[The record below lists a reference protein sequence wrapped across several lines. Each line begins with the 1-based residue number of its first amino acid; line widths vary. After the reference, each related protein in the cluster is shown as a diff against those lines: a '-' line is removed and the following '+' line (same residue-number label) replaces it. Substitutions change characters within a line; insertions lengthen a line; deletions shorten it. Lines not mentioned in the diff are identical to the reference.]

1 VAVLALFLIGPGEA
15 QAGLITGGGGAQ
27 STFYWTF
34 TNGTGTT
41 GSGSLLASANGDG
54 TFTALSGT
62 GVVHSADFFGA
73 INLVADP
80 VAPGNAISHSHY
92 FFYDDQLHPG
102 HNPLLTAGGLLF
114 TTTSNTPLEVNIF
127 GNGADQPS
135 SYYENNGTNTKGTF
149 TLSSASLSVN
159 PGGVINPALLAEP
172 ASLTLLGCGIAGL
185 AFLGWQRR
193 RHLLGQS

>member
-1 VAVLALFLIGPGEA
+1 MAALALFLSDPGA
-15 QAGLITGGGGAQ
+15 AKAGLITGGGGAQ
-27 STFYWTF
+27 TTFYWTF
-34 TNGTGTT
+34 TNGAGTT

-62 GVVHSADFFGA
+62 GVVHSADFFGS

-102 HNPLLTAGGLLF
+102 QNPLLTVGGLLF
-114 TTTSNTPLEVNIF
+114 TTNSNTPLEVNIF
-127 GNGADQPS
+127 GNGASHPY

-149 TLSSASLSVN
+149 TLSSAAPTTN
-159 PGGVINPALLAEP
+159 PGGVVSPLLAEP

-185 AFLGWQRR
+185 AFIGWQRR
-193 RHLLGQS
+193 RHLLGQA